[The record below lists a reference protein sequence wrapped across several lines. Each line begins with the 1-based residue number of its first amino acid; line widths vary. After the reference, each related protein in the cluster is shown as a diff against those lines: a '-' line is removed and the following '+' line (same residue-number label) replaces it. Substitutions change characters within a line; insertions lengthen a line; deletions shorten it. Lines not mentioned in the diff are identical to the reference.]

1 MVGVLEHVA
10 EEADVLRPG
19 LADHVSESKRDSL
32 ERVILCKPCKKASLT
47 GISKVMKRDD
57 DRRTEFGNGL
67 RGRLIRRRALRLGPA
82 DVRRVRLPRRSYS
95 VLPRSRKCRASAH
108 RRA

>member
-1 MVGVLEHVA
+1 MSDPLQTLQEGV
-10 EEADVLRPG
+10 P
-19 LADHVSESKRDSL
+19 
-32 ERVILCKPCKKASLT
+32 T

-82 DVRRVRLPRRSYS
+82 DVRRVRLPAPLVQR
-95 VLPRSRKCRASAH
+95 PSAL
-108 RRA
+108 